1 MSVRHGQA
9 AHNVE
14 GNEKLFKYTQ
24 DDNLVLDTH
33 LTELDKKEVVLVGK
47 RLAAQ
52 RFDLSISS
60 DLERARDTAQAIST
74 QNETIYKV
82 EEWKIVRERCLGIF
96 EGKIPDLC
104 RAQITVE
111 DAIEDRDLLTEYL
124 MVNLLLI

>member
-1 MSVRHGQA
+1 MSRKVITLVCVRHGQA
-9 AHNVE
+9 DHNVE

-24 DDNLVLDTH
+24 DDNPVLDTH
-33 LTELDKKEVVLVGK
+33 LTEVGKQEVVLVGK

-74 QNETIYKV
+74 QNKTIDKV

-96 EGKIPDLC
+96 EG
-104 RAQITVE
+104 
-111 DAIEDRDLLTEYL
+111 
-124 MVNLLLI
+124 